1 MATTEVERLVVSLE
15 ASVTKFDRAMARAT
29 QQTNKAA
36 KQIEDRWAKVGPAIG
51 SGLTKAF
58 AILGAGF
65 SLQQAQRL
73 LDASTRIQNA
83 LKVTGLAGE
92 ELTRVYESLYASAQ
106 RNAAPLEALT
116 TLYGRAALVQNE
128 LGVSTE
134 ELLGFTDK
142 VAVALRVSGQSAQEA
157 SGALLQLSQLLG
169 SGVVRAE
176 EFNSVQE
183 GALPILQAV
192 AAGLKEAG
200 GSVAELRKLVIDGK
214 VSSEAFFRAFEAGAP
229 MLDEK
234 VQNSQI
240 TVSQAF
246 DRIQNSMINAVM
258 EFDKSTGAANKFAA
272 SLDGVAAA
280 IDGINVSGMIE
291 QLAAGRSAMEQFFSN
306 IGNSDVFK
314 WLNSGTTPEQM
325 RARGLIPMGAGSN
338 AGDVI
343 AGSFATIGA
352 QRPNGPLVNAL
363 AAKAAGGRAIDQV
376 SIADYA
382 ASGAAKTGKSSGQ
395 RFDDSLEAQR
405 RRIDNL
411 REENAIQATLNPL
424 LNDYGRQ
431 LTELRTRQELLNA
444 AEKAGVAVTPE
455 LANTIDQLAQGYAD
469 ATVEAAK
476 LAEAQDMARQ
486 QMEDW
491 FSTSRD
497 ITRGFIDDLVAGKSA
512 AEALG
517 NVFQQLGSKLLDLG
531 LNSLFGTGSGTNP
544 FGLIGKAL
552 GFASGG
558 YTGPG
563 ARNQPAGI
571 VHKGE
576 VVWSQGDVA
585 SAGGVAAV
593 EAMRRGFAIPSFG
606 TVAGAAGGDVNVT
619 YAIDARGTDASV
631 IGRLEGQLA
640 RHKAELIPTIRNE
653 IMRRKKWGAKS

>member
-29 QQTNKAA
+29 QQTSKAA

-51 SGLTKAF
+51 AGLTKAF
-58 AILGAGF
+58 AILGAGL

-92 ELTRVYESLYASAQ
+92 ELTHVYESLYASAQ

-214 VSSEAFFRAFEAGAP
+214 VSSEAFFRAFEAGSP

-280 IDGINVSGMIE
+280 IDGVNVSGMIE

-363 AAKAAGGRAIDQV
+363 AAKAAGGRAIDAV
-376 SIADYA
+376 SITDYA
-382 ASGAAKTGKSSGQ
+382 TSGATKKGKSPGQ

-411 REENAIQATLNPL
+411 REETALQATLNPL
-424 LNDYGRQ
+424 LNDYDRQ

-444 AEKAGVAVTPE
+444 AEKAGVAITPE
-455 LANTIDQLAQGYAD
+455 LTNTIDQLAQGYAD

-476 LAEAQDMARQ
+476 LAEAQDFARQ

-491 FSTSRD
+491 FSTGRD
-497 ITRGFIDDLVAGKSA
+497 AARGFIDDLVAGKSA

-531 LNSLFGTGSGTNP
+531 LNSLFGTGSGANP

-576 VVWSQGDVA
+576 VVWSQSDVA

-593 EAMRRGFAIPSFG
+593 EAMRRGLSLPVPNTATGAGSSSVSIPVTIHAPGADAAALAQVRKSVEQLQANLPG
-606 TVAGAAGGDVNVT
+606 IIQQTVA
-619 YAIDARGTDASV
+619 
-631 IGRLEGQLA
+631 
-640 RHKAELIPTIRNE
+640 
-653 IMRRKKWGAKS
+653 RRAKNGW